1 MRLKLRGFTLIEM
14 MIVIAISATILATL
28 VPNFAP
34 AIERTKLH
42 AAARDVVSALR
53 HCRGHAMIKGEDAI
67 FELDTSKNTYQIT
80 GRKKSYQIPE
90 SIELSIFTTT
100 TETVSD
106 NAGRIRFFPDG
117 SATGGR
123 VTLIGQNQTLVIDIN
138 WLTGEIKL
146 GDKDEV
152 DQAH

>member
-1 MRLKLRGFTLIEM
+1 
-14 MIVIAISATILATL
+14 
-28 VPNFAP
+28 
-34 AIERTKLH
+34 
-42 AAARDVVSALR
+42 
-53 HCRGHAMIKGEDAI
+53 MIKGEDAV
-67 FELDTSKNTYQIT
+67 FELDTAKNTYQIT

-90 SIELSIFTTT
+90 SIELSLFTTA
-100 TETVSD
+100 TETLDD

-152 DQAH
+152 DQAR

>member
-1 MRLKLRGFTLIEM
+1 MVNAWTGFTLIEM

-28 VPNFAP
+28 VPNFTP

-42 AAARDVVSALR
+42 AAARDIASALR
-53 HCRGHAMIKGEDAI
+53 HCRGYAMIRGEDAI
-67 FELDTSKNTYQIT
+67 FEIDTSKNTYQIT
-80 GRKKSYQIPE
+80 GRKKGYQIPE
-90 SIELSIFTTT
+90 SIELSLFTTT
-100 TETVSD
+100 TETLSD
-106 NAGRIRFFPDG
+106 HAGRIRFFPDG

-123 VTLIGQNQTLVIDIN
+123 VTLIGQNQTLVIDVN

-152 DQAH
+152 DQEH